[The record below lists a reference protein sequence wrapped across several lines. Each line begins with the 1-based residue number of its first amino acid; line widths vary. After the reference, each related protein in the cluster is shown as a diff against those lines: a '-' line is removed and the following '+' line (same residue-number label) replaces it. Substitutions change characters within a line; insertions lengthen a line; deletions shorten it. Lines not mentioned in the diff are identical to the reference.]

1 MRFRGERGQATV
13 ELALILPFLL
23 LILFGIMEF
32 GRIFS
37 AYLIIT
43 NAAREG
49 ARQAAIGAANTTIVT
64 TVRNAAYSLGDLTS
78 LTVSINPDESSRVT
92 GTEATV
98 TVNYSVDLVVPM
110 ISDVAPDPF
119 PLQARSV
126 MRVE

>member
-1 MRFRGERGQATV
+1 MKFKNTRGQATV
-13 ELALILPFLL
+13 ELALILPILL

-49 ARQAAIGAANTTIVT
+49 ARQASIGADNAIIESSVYS
-64 TVRNAAYSLGDLTS
+64 AAYTL
-78 LTVSINPDESSRVT
+78 ESSRLTIDISPFSKADRVT
-92 GTEATV
+92 GVTSTV
-98 TVNYSVDLVVPM
+98 TVGYSVYLVIPM
-110 ISDVAPDPF
+110 ISDIIQNPF